1 MVSFLLVLSSLTA
14 VQTEAPDPARVRRLI
29 QLLDDEQLANRQAAE
44 QALVA
49 FGPEVLSLLPEIAQQ
64 RSPEVKERLARI
76 KQMLQTKMAEQ
87 FGEGTRVTLGGA
99 MSLKDA
105 FAELERQTGNRA
117 YGFEN
122 REVDVQVS
130 WQDQLYWEA
139 VDDLLD
145 QAGLTVQPFG
155 RHADGLDVVS
165 RAEDQEPRRKSGVYQ
180 GPFRLEPQFVRA
192 LRDLQRPSNCGLQVR
207 AAVTWEP
214 RITPISF
221 SLPLSSIKALDD
233 GSRSI
238 AVSRPEARLN
248 FPVEFSVSEVVF
260 DLPLQLPARDA
271 TVIASLQGELTA
283 EIPGRVARFEFDNLA
298 AGAPTLKQQA
308 GVSVTLESVGKNEQ
322 LQEMRVRARFD
333 DVGDALASHRG
344 WIYKNDVY
352 LLDKDDRRV
361 ELAGSE
367 MKSQA
372 KDEFSIAYYFAVD
385 QAINDYRLVYE
396 TPAMILRLSIPFELR
411 NIALP

>member
-1 MVSFLLVLSSLTA
+1 M
-14 VQTEAPDPARVRRLI
+14 
-29 QLLDDEQLANRQAAE
+29 
-44 QALVA
+44 
-49 FGPEVLSLLPEIAQQ
+49 
-64 RSPEVKERLARI
+64 
-76 KQMLQTKMAEQ
+76 
-87 FGEGTRVTLGGA
+87 
-99 MSLKDA
+99 
-105 FAELERQTGNRA
+105 
-117 YGFEN
+117 
-122 REVDVQVS
+122 
-130 WQDQLYWEA
+130 
-139 VDDLLD
+139 
-145 QAGLTVQPFG
+145 
-155 RHADGLDVVS
+155 
-165 RAEDQEPRRKSGVYQ
+165 YQ

-233 GSRSI
+233 GGRSI
-238 AVSRPEARLN
+238 AVSRPEARLS

-260 DLPLQLPARDA
+260 DLPFQLPARDA

-298 AGAPTLKQQA
+298 AGARTLKQQA

-322 LQEMRVRARFD
+322 LQELRVRARFD